1 VNQPDSPVR
10 SLLEQ
15 IAAPAA
21 LDTPDLAAIGVAL
34 SELATDTDYMA
45 RWISRITAGP
55 EGERGS
61 VAIHAPERGPRL
73 MMVHRPKG
81 GMSAA
86 HDHGTWVA
94 IASIVGI
101 ETHRRYRSVGER
113 AGPGLEVVEALEL
126 APMHT
131 TTLLP
136 PDDIHDHGHVVG
148 RGEPAHILILTG
160 DDQRRFTRNEW
171 DVATGRHRILR
182 PGEQGRWLAS
192 EPMPP
197 GGPDVDVA
205 DEAVPS

>member
-1 VNQPDSPVR
+1 MNEPDSPVR

-15 IAAPAA
+15 IAGPAP

-34 SELATDTDYMA
+34 SELARDTDYMG
-45 RWISRITAGP
+45 RWITRLAEGP

-61 VAIHAPERGPRL
+61 VEIHAPERGPRL
-73 MMVHRPKG
+73 MMVHRPTG

-94 IASIVGI
+94 IASIAGI

-113 AGPGLEVVEALEL
+113 AAPGIEVVEALEL
-126 APMHT
+126 GPTHA

-160 DDQRRFTRNEW
+160 NDQRRYTRNEW
-171 DVATGRHRILR
+171 DIATGRHRVLR
-182 PGEQGRWLAS
+182 PGERGRWLAS
-192 EPMPP
+192 EPMPAS
-197 GGPDVDVA
+197 GDRDVP
-205 DEAVPS
+205 DEAVPA

>member
-1 VNQPDSPVR
+1 MNEPDAPVR

-15 IAAPAA
+15 IAGPAA

-34 SELATDTDYMA
+34 GELATDTDYMA
-45 RWISRITAGP
+45 RWITRLAARP
-55 EGERGS
+55 EDERGS
-61 VAIHAPERGPRL
+61 LAIHAPERGPRL

-94 IASIVGI
+94 IAAIVGV

-113 AGPGLEVVEALEL
+113 AGPGLEVVETLEL
-126 APMHT
+126 APTHT

-148 RGEPAHILILTG
+148 RGDPAHILILTG

-171 DVATGRHRILR
+171 DVATGRHRVLR

-192 EPMPP
+192 EPMPASSGRDLP
-197 GGPDVDVA
+197 
-205 DEAVPS
+205 DEAVSA